1 MAVKRPSAHP
11 AASDVRPQ
19 RHVIDDTLA
28 TTAVFDM
35 APEAIRPDATDPEG
49 VGIGEAAAAQIL
61 ARLGP
66 DGRARRP
73 RRRTVPPAAL

>member
-1 MAVKRPSAHP
+1 MAVKRPSART
-11 AASDVRPQ
+11 AASGAQQR

-49 VGIGEAAAAQIL
+49 VRIGEAAAAQIL
-61 ARLGP
+61 ARLAS
-66 DGRARRP
+66 DGKMRRP
-73 RRRTVPPAAL
+73 RRRGEPPASP